1 VRLEVLANALE
12 EPFVRIYFAVIAM
25 LDTEH
30 KIDAEA
36 MQNCVFDAE
45 IPGCALKAMQ
55 NIVWNFVVRNVFMH

>member
-1 VRLEVLANALE
+1 
-12 EPFVRIYFAVIAM
+12 VRIYFAVIAM

-45 IPGCALKAMQ
+45 IPSCALKAMQ